1 MRIIR
6 KMGNIGDMEM
16 TTIIVVAIVALVFFV
31 TICVVAFMVW
41 KHETEKHTDSLR
53 GIEDSLH
60 DVLHEI
66 YGGAGNRAFIQ
77 EDVYG
82 DYEAARPTYK
92 YGGSKIKKD
101 REQHEKN
108 KKRDPFRWM
117 RSEDTDDDVI
127 IFKPDKKH
135 VSKLRWKEITEQDI
149 GADVETLNEEVLL
162 DDSNVNE
169 PNESDAYQ
177 ERHIDLSM
185 IDILEDMEF
194 FEELQEKHT
203 DYNVGK
209 SGKKYTAEE
218 LEELIKE

>member
-1 MRIIR
+1 
-6 KMGNIGDMEM
+6 M
-16 TTIIVVAIVALVFFV
+16 TTLIVVAIVALVFFV
-31 TICVVAFMVW
+31 TICVVAFMTW

-60 DVLHEI
+60 DVLHEL
-66 YGGAGNRAFIQ
+66 YGGAGNRMFVQ

-82 DYEAARPTYK
+82 DNEKAMPKYK
-92 YGGSKIKKD
+92 YGGSKVKKE
-101 REQHEKN
+101 REKPAKNN

-117 RSEDTDDDVI
+117 RSEDNDDDVI
-127 IFKPDKKH
+127 VFKPDKNH

-149 GADVETLNEEVLL
+149 AADSENPVEEVLIDENYDIEL
-162 DDSNVNE
+162 E
-169 PNESDAYQ
+169 EHEMHQ
-177 ERHIDLSM
+177 EYPADLSM
-185 IDILEDMEF
+185 LDILEDMEF
-194 FEELQEKHT
+194 FGELQEKHT

>member
-1 MRIIR
+1 
-6 KMGNIGDMEM
+6 M

-41 KHETEKHTDSLR
+41 KHETEKHTESLR

-60 DVLHEI
+60 DVLHEL

-77 EDVYG
+77 DDIYG
-82 DYEAARPTYK
+82 NYEMARPTYK

-101 REQHEKN
+101 KKQPEKN

-117 RSEDTDDDVI
+117 RAETTDEDVI
-127 IFKPDKKH
+127 VFKPDEKH
-135 VSKLRWKEITEQDI
+135 VSKLSWQEITEKDI
-149 GADVETLNEEVLL
+149 APEVQNLNEEVLT
-162 DDSNVNE
+162 DNNVGNE
-169 PNESDAYQ
+169 PIQTEENREG
-177 ERHIDLSM
+177 HIDLSM

-194 FEELQEKHT
+194 FGELQEKQT
-203 DYNVGK
+203 DYNVGR